1 MATGNGNDDY
11 QNPGSAESTARRFAE
26 RLHEGVD
33 RAAEQGEKLEKRLH
47 EGREQLG
54 EEARHLNAG
63 LMEFVRNNT
72 WVALGGSIAIGFL
85 IGALSR
91 RH

>member
-1 MATGNGNDDY
+1 METGNGNDEYKDP
-11 QNPGSAESTARRFAE
+11 NSPKSTARRFAE

-33 RAAEQGEKLEKRLH
+33 SAAEQGEKLEKRLH

-63 LMEFVRNNT
+63 LLEFVRGNP
-72 WVALGGSIAIGFL
+72 WAALGGSIVIGFL